1 MLFFLWMSCTAASI
15 IGRQNLEDIKLMII
29 STIGYEGAEIDDFV
43 AVLEHSRVDILVD
56 VRDVPS
62 SRKKGFS
69 KNLLRAA
76 VEDVGIEY
84 MHLKVL
90 GDPKPGREAA
100 RNGEYEKFREI
111 FSNHISNDVARAA
124 IRDLALQSKSKRLCL
139 MCFERD
145 HKECHRSILIEEMR
159 GICNLEVKH
168 LGVPK
173 GFHCKAA

>member
-1 MLFFLWMSCTAASI
+1 
-15 IGRQNLEDIKLMII
+15 MIVN
-29 STIGYEGAEIDDFV
+29 TIGYEGAEIGDFV
-43 AVLEHSRVDILVD
+43 AVLGHSRVEILVD

-69 KNLLRAA
+69 KNLLRVA
-76 VEDVGIEY
+76 VEEAGIEY
-84 MHLKVL
+84 VHLKVL

-100 RNGEYEKFREI
+100 RNGEYEKFRQI
-111 FSNHISNDVARAA
+111 FSNHISNDEAKAA
-124 IRDLALQSKSKRLCL
+124 IRDLSIQSKSKRICL

-145 HKECHRSILIEEMR
+145 HKECHRSILIEEMKLL
-159 GICNLEVKH
+159 CNLEVRH

>member
-1 MLFFLWMSCTAASI
+1 MVV
-15 IGRQNLEDIKLMII
+15 
-29 STIGYEGAEIDDFV
+29 STIGYEGAEIGDFISILEYTGID
-43 AVLEHSRVDILVD
+43 VLID

-62 SRKKGFS
+62 SRKRGFS
-69 KNLLRAA
+69 KNALRSA
-76 VEDVGIEY
+76 IEGAGMSY
-84 MHLKVL
+84 VHLKVL

-100 RNGEYEKFREI
+100 RNGEFTKFRKI
-111 FSNHISNDVARAA
+111 FCEHISNEEARSA
-124 IRDLALQSKSKRLCL
+124 IRELVQQAKGKKICL

-159 GICNLEVKH
+159 KICNLEVRH